1 MAIPSELTRAD
12 SLDFTAGVNLPVWA
26 TSAARC
32 LFVWTWPG
40 KPPVEKLAS
49 LSDSTLTVA
58 MTAAETAELEAGDYR
73 VVLVIEEDG
82 NRESAIAKSH
92 FVVKPD
98 PLESEDVSFNQRMVD
113 ALKASVEGR
122 VDEKSGRMLESH
134 TINGQSIAKMP
145 LAEQQKMLERY
156 EARLRIEVDR
166 ARIAA
171 GGTSR
176 RTLYPD
182 FT

>member
-1 MAIPSELTRAD
+1 MALPSELIRAD
-12 SLDFTAGVNLPVWA
+12 SLDFTEGINLPDWA
-26 TSAARC
+26 TASARV

-40 KPPVEKLAS
+40 KTPVEKLAS
-49 LSDSTLTVA
+49 LSDGVATVA
-58 MTAAETAELEAGDYR
+58 MSAAETAELEPGDYR
-73 VVLVIEEDG
+73 VLVVIEEDG
-82 NRESAIAKSH
+82 KRMSACAKAR
-92 FVVKPD
+92 FIVKPD
-98 PLESEDVSFNQRMVD
+98 PLEAEDISFNQRMVT
-113 ALKASVEGR
+113 ALTASIEGR
-122 VDEKSGRMLESH
+122 VDEKAGRMLESH

-166 ARIAA
+166 ARIAN
-171 GGTSR
+171 GGRSR